1 MEANRFH
8 GTRCISCGELF
19 SDGDDIVVCPECGTP
34 YHRECYQKE
43 GSCINI
49 ALHESG
55 QSWQPVTEDAPEAD
69 AGDSSGKIRCMRCG
83 EENEPDTLM
92 CVKCG
97 LPLHL
102 DNHTERPFNDNYKP
116 GQGRTVPQGDN
127 EGQGGFNGSGMPFPG
142 AITLDKNSE
151 IDGIKIEEYA
161 CYIKSNPLYF
171 IQNFFRFFKLKTK
184 VSFNFGALFF
194 PEVYMLY
201 RKMYKWGILMLIV
214 TFLLSIPSFMYYGT
228 QDVMG
233 YRFIKNASFVDD
245 RTFEIIARATN
256 YALWGIKLLL
266 GFLSNYLYYNSVR
279 KNIRRIKEENP
290 DDTQAK
296 QIMALSGGVSWP
308 AVIMGYTAMFAM
320 FTGLMLIVNSI
331 LK

>member
-1 MEANRFH
+1 M
-8 GTRCISCGELF
+8 
-19 SDGDDIVVCPECGTP
+19 
-34 YHRECYQKE
+34 
-43 GSCINI
+43 
-49 ALHESG
+49 
-55 QSWQPVTEDAPEAD
+55 
-69 AGDSSGKIRCMRCG
+69 
-83 EENEPDTLM
+83 
-92 CVKCG
+92 
-97 LPLHL
+97 
-102 DNHTERPFNDNYKP
+102 
-116 GQGRTVPQGDN
+116 
-127 EGQGGFNGSGMPFPG
+127 
-142 AITLDKNSE
+142 
-151 IDGIKIEEYA
+151 
-161 CYIKSNPLYF
+161 
-171 IQNFFRFFKLKTK
+171 
-184 VSFNFGALFF
+184 SFNFGALFF